1 MSEAAMVMMS
11 GAVLA
16 WKASWMELAQ
26 SSVRMVYSEDIPV
39 SDGLLLS
46 PGERFLRFW
55 LLSGC
60 GSPFYLEE
68 GRVAT

>member
-1 MSEAAMVMMS
+1 MFAPVAEGENA
-11 GAVLA
+11 GRAVA
-16 WKASWMELAQ
+16 CMGEREIA
-26 SSVRMVYSEDIPV
+26 SVRMVYSEDIPV